1 MNLNLLS
8 TPTPAASEDRLLLS
22 LIDLES
28 IADSMMTGIAA
39 AAINECVSNIR
50 KRGYSNIQS
59 GLGNKPALSHEL
71 PYIAFR
77 EIADRKFER
86 FTGRAKTD
94 VISSFKQSVNYGL
107 ETGNVLTD
115 SNPSRAKSDDKK
127 SSSRAV
133 GTQKPFD
140 AKKVA
145 DRLACNYNAKQIKA
159 IIAELE
165 ILIIR

>member
-8 TPTPAASEDRLLLS
+8 TPAASEDRLLLS

-28 IADSMMTGIAA
+28 IAESMMTGIAA
-39 AAINECVSNIR
+39 VAAINECVRNIR
-50 KRGYSNIQS
+50 KRGYTSIQS

-86 FTGRAKTD
+86 FTGRTKTD
-94 VISSFKQSVNYGL
+94 VISSFKQSVNLGL
-107 ETGNVLTD
+107 ETGTVLTD
-115 SNPSRAKSDDKK
+115 SNPSRAKSNDKK
-127 SSSRAV
+127 TSSRAAA
-133 GTQKPFD
+133 TPKTFD

-145 DRLACNYNAKQIKA
+145 DRLTCSYNAKQIKA

-165 ILIIR
+165 LLIAR